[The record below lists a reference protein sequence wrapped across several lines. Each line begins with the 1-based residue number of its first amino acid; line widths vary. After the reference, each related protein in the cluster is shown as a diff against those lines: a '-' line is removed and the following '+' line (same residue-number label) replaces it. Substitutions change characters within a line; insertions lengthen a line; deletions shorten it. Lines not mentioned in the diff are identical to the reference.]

1 MMLRFIILF
10 LATIVTSAGAEETAA
25 QTTISARNN
34 GLIWSMAFA
43 VPLGSA
49 LVAYMKHKTMYR

>member
-1 MMLRFIILF
+1 MMLRFIIAF
-10 LATIVTSAGAEETAA
+10 LATIVMSAGAEDTAA
-25 QTTISARNN
+25 QTTMSGRNN

-49 LVAYMKHKTMYR
+49 LVAYIKHKSIYG